1 MSELKICRICL
12 RTEAKVYNYDQFQ
25 LKSYYEEVL
34 ALKVSETDEL
44 PHYFCFECA
53 TLLHKFHK
61 FKEKCYSGQKA
72 LKDMLSKGPI
82 SYEAIY
88 KLDTT
93 KFQSPLAKLK
103 LKYNVLKIFSTED
116 DLPIKEEI
124 AQHDQRLTKI
134 ENIEI
139 ASFDDADVARDD
151 DVFPASDA
159 DTDSDPK
166 SPIDKEKS
174 AEVIKAVKIEIEV
187 AEDALDGKDKD
198 LYTLKRSRLL
208 NSKYWGKKR
217 LSEEEAIKEFRRRAE
232 NEKYVIAAY
241 KCTDCFKGFSKEEM
255 LKRHRQLTHNK
266 SDTVEC
272 RFCRM
277 RFKWNC
283 HLKKHMRQHYIRYEC
298 LRCGL
303 ICPLENTALLHDI
316 YHSGFTK
323 KCLHCNE
330 EFRHFSTYYTH
341 LRTHRSEHLCTL
353 CGSSFVS
360 EMGLHM
366 HKRVKHCFNDN
377 DGVENGDESP
387 GDDEEVNTF
396 CSRCDIRFETRK
408 AYDEHLFH
416 SAMHSEGY
424 DDEKKLDDPPQRKIL
439 GKVLKAKI
447 TSRLRDKKR
456 PNEDIFK
463 PQKRKFRRIRRARTK
478 PTSCHQCGKHFETQ
492 AACMKHHLSE
502 HPRTSFFAP
511 NERHICEICGASLA
525 PGSVTAHQNMH
536 TRERLHPCETCGKQF
551 HSSVGLKRHAVTH
564 TGEKP
569 YGCTLCDKRFTQ
581 NNSMK
586 LHYRTFHL
594 MQPYPKRNRRRKKE
608 ELNISIAAEESVDSD
623 DNTPLSKSTKRSAPV
638 VESAPDAVNNAVATV
653 PQNSDNNLDY
663 LTLGY
668 QKYP

>member
-12 RTEAKVYNYDQFQ
+12 RTESKVYNYEQYQ

-61 FKEKCYSGQKA
+61 FKEKCYTGQKV
-72 LKDMLSKGPI
+72 LKDLLRKGPI

-88 KLDTT
+88 KLNRT
-93 KFQSPLAKLK
+93 FLQSPLAKLNIK
-103 LKYNVLKIFSTED
+103 DNILRTFSTDEH
-116 DLPIKEEI
+116 LSIKEEI
-124 AQHDQRLTKI
+124 AQYDQRLT
-134 ENIEI
+134 NIEYLNEPV
-139 ASFDDADVARDD
+139 DDRDD
-151 DVFPASDA
+151 DVSLASDPE
-159 DTDSDPK
+159 TDSEQKP
-166 SPIDKEKS
+166 PFVEERTEEINNEP
-174 AEVIKAVKIEIEV
+174 VKTEIEF
-187 AEDALDGKDKD
+187 AEDYDEKGRSEYAF
-198 LYTLKRSRLL
+198 KRSRLL
-208 NSKYWGKKR
+208 NTKYWEKKK
-217 LSEEEAIKEFRRRAE
+217 LSEEEALKEFRLRAE
-232 NEKYVIAAY
+232 SEKYVIAAY

-255 LKRHRQLTHNK
+255 LKRHRKLRHNK
-266 SDTVEC
+266 SGSIEC

-283 HLKKHMRQHYIRYEC
+283 HLKKHFRQHYTRYKC

-323 KCLHCNE
+323 KCVHCNE
-330 EFRHFSTYYTH
+330 EFRHSSTYYTH
-341 LRTHRSEHLCTL
+341 LRTHRSDHLCTL

-360 EMGLHM
+360 EVGLRL
-366 HKRVKHCFNDN
+366 HKRVKHCFD
-377 DGVENGDESP
+377 VENDEEENEVESP
-387 GDDEEVNTF
+387 EDDEEVDTF

-416 SAMHSEGY
+416 SAMHCEG
-424 DDEKKLDDPPQRKIL
+424 DDVDKKPEDPLPRKIL
-439 GKVLKAKI
+439 GKLLKAKI
-447 TSRLRDKKR
+447 TSRLKDKKTDK
-456 PNEDIFK
+456 ETLQ
-463 PQKRKFRRIRRARTK
+463 PQRRKLRRTRRARTK
-478 PTSCHQCGKHFETQ
+478 PTTCHQCGKHFETQ
-492 AACMKHHLSE
+492 AACMKHHHSE
-502 HPRTSFFAP
+502 HPGTSFFAP

-536 TRERLHPCETCGKQF
+536 SRERLHPCETCGKQF
-551 HSSVGLKRHAVTH
+551 HSSVGLKRHSVTH

-586 LHYRTFHL
+586 LHYKTFHL
-594 MQPYPKRNRRRKKE
+594 MQPYPKRNRRRKDEPAKKE
-608 ELNISIAAEESVDSD
+608 ELNIRITEDSMDSD
-623 DNTPLSKSTKRSAPV
+623 DNAPLSKPAAKPV
-638 VESAPDAVNNAVATV
+638 IEPTSDPVTTTDATV
-653 PQNSDNNLDY
+653 AQSDNNLEY